1 MLRHPTVVHD
11 TDEIQRIQREM
22 SMRPR
27 LDREDRDVHSRLRQ
41 SLATLVGRYAAP
53 TCTPG
58 TEVTIRRARPQ
69 DALSVAHLAAM
80 SDRRPPRGPV
90 LVAEIESEIV
100 AALPIGG
107 GPVVTDVRRP
117 TVDVVQLLELRSD
130 QERRAA
136 RISRA
141 A

>member
-1 MLRHPTVVHD
+1 MQGHPTFHD
-11 TDEIQRIQREM
+11 ADEIQRIKREM

-27 LDREDRDVHSRLRQ
+27 LDREHHDVHGRLHRAI
-41 SLATLVGRYAAP
+41 ATLTGRYAAP
-53 TCTPG
+53 TGTPG

-69 DALSVAHLAAM
+69 DTQSVARLAAM
-80 SDRRPPRGPV
+80 SDRRPPHGPV
-90 LVAEIESEIV
+90 LVAEVESVIV
-100 AALPIGG
+100 AALPIDG
-107 GPVVTDVRRP
+107 GPVVTDIRRP
-117 TVDVVQLLELRSD
+117 TTDVVQLLELRSD